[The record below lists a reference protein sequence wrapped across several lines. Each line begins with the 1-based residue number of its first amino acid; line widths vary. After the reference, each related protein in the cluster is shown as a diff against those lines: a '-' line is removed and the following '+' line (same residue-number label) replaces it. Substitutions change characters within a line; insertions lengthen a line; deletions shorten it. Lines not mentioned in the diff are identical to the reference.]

1 MTRAI
6 RRSADAAAGGRAGTI
21 PAVITRWRRQPP
33 LVQDACLAAVL
44 GMAWFGCAAYWESRG
59 WYPTNGAAYDVAG
72 AMSVLALAA
81 RRAAPSALLV
91 AGVLAY
97 PLLYQQQLETE
108 FHLLPVLLVGY
119 AAARRPPAWAAVTAL
134 AALAAGFLLSSG
146 VLHGDALGG
155 IGPPRIGGRGMLR
168 PVESV
173 VPSLDWSRILFDEFA
188 IAVMIVLG
196 WVTATLAAR
205 NDELERLRQVE
216 AERAVVVERT
226 RIARELHDDVA
237 HHLTALVVRAQAA
250 ERIAGSRPEVA
261 VESAGWIAETARS
274 ALTSMRRTVTVL
286 REGEGPA
293 TLAPAPSLGDLAAIV
308 ARVEQAGLDVRIEV
322 DPALPPMESQVQ
334 HAVVRV
340 VQESLTNVL
349 RHARARVAL
358 VSVQPLEHGIAVTV
372 EDDGAG
378 PDPEHARPGGHGL
391 LGMRER
397 ATSCGGRFG
406 IDRSALGGWRVRAWF
421 PGTVMAAP

>member
-1 MTRAI
+1 M
-6 RRSADAAAGGRAGTI
+6 
-21 PAVITRWRRQPP
+21 TRWRRQPP
-33 LVQDACLAAVL
+33 PVQDACLAAVL
-44 GMAWFGCAAYWESRG
+44 GLVWFGCSAYWESRG
-59 WYPTNGAAYDVAG
+59 WSPANDGAYDIAG
-72 AMSVLALAA
+72 AVSVLALAA
-81 RRAAPSALLV
+81 RRAAPSVLLA

-97 PLLYQQQLETE
+97 PLLYQQQLQTE
-108 FHLLPVLLVGY
+108 FHLLPVLLVAY
-119 AAARRPPAWAAVTAL
+119 ASARRPSVWAAVTAA

-146 VLHGDALGG
+146 VLHPDALGG
-155 IGPPRIGGRGMLR
+155 IGVPRLGGSGLAPNGGRGTS
-168 PVESV
+168 P
-173 VPSLDWSRILFDEFA
+173 LDWSRILFDEFA
-188 IAVMIVLG
+188 VAVMVVLG

-216 AERAVVVERT
+216 ADRAVAVERT

-250 ERIAGSRPEVA
+250 ARIAGSRPEFA
-261 VESAGWIAETARS
+261 VESVGWIAETARS

-293 TLAPAPSLGDLAAIV
+293 TLAPTPSLGDLAAIV
-308 ARVEQAGLDVRIEV
+308 ARVEHAGLDVRIEV
-322 DPALPPMESQVQ
+322 DEALPPLEPQVQ

-349 RHARARVAL
+349 RHARARVAV
-358 VSVQPLEHGIAVTV
+358 VSVQPLEHGITVTV

-378 PDPEHARPGGHGL
+378 PDPEHVRPGGGHGL

-397 ATSCGGRFG
+397 ATSCGGQFG
-406 IDRSALGGWRVRAWF
+406 VDRSALGGWRVRAWF
-421 PGTVMAAP
+421 PGAVVAAP

>member
-1 MTRAI
+1 M
-6 RRSADAAAGGRAGTI
+6 
-21 PAVITRWRRQPP
+21 TRWRRQPP
-33 LVQDACLAAVL
+33 PVQDACLAAVL
-44 GMAWFGCAAYWESRG
+44 GLAWFGCSAYWKSRG
-59 WYPTNGAAYDVAG
+59 WYPANAGAYDVAG
-72 AMSVLALAA
+72 AVSVLAFAA
-81 RRAAPSALLV
+81 RRATPSVLLA

-97 PLLYQQQLETE
+97 PWLYQQQLQTE

-119 AAARRPPAWAAVTAL
+119 ASARRPPVWAAVTAV

-155 IGPPRIGGRGMLR
+155 IGMPRIGGSGMPR
-168 PVESV
+168 PGGSGM
-173 VPSLDWSRILFDEFA
+173 PRLDWSRILFDEFA
-188 IAVMIVLG
+188 VAGMVVLG

-216 AERAVVVERT
+216 ADRAVAVERT

-237 HHLTALVVRAQAA
+237 HHLTALVVRAHAA
-250 ERIAGSRPEVA
+250 ERVAGSRPEVA
-261 VESAGWIAETARS
+261 VESVSWIAETARS

-286 REGEGPA
+286 REGDEPA
-293 TLAPAPSLGDLAAIV
+293 TLSPNPSLGDLAAII

-322 DPALPPMESQVQ
+322 DETLPPLEPQVR

-349 RHARARVAL
+349 RHASARVAV
-358 VSVQPLEHGIAVTV
+358 VSVQPLDRGITVTV

-378 PDPEHARPGGHGL
+378 PDPEDVRPGGGHGL

-406 IDRSALGGWRVRAWF
+406 IDRSALGGWRVQAWF
-421 PGTVMAAP
+421 PGTVIAAP

>member
-1 MTRAI
+1 M
-6 RRSADAAAGGRAGTI
+6 
-21 PAVITRWRRQPP
+21 TRWRRQPP

-44 GMAWFGCAAYWESRG
+44 GLAWFGCSAYWESRG
-59 WYPTNGAAYDVAG
+59 WSPANDGAYDVAG
-72 AMSVLALAA
+72 AVSVLALAA
-81 RRAAPSALLV
+81 RRAAPSVLLA

-97 PLLYQQQLETE
+97 PWLYQQPLQTE
-108 FHLLPVLLVGY
+108 FHLLPVLLVAY
-119 AAARRPPAWAAVTAL
+119 AAARRPPVWAAVTAV

-146 VLHGDALGG
+146 VLHGDALGA
-155 IGPPRIGGRGMLR
+155 PELLRIRGAGCRVLGGSGT
-168 PVESV
+168 
-173 VPSLDWSRILFDEFA
+173 PSLDWSRILFDEFA
-188 IAVMIVLG
+188 VAGMVVLG

-216 AERAVVVERT
+216 ADRAVAVERT

-261 VESAGWIAETARS
+261 VESVGWIAETARS

-293 TLAPAPSLGDLAAIV
+293 TLSPNPSLGDLAAIV

-322 DPALPPMESQVQ
+322 DEALPPLEPQVR

-349 RHARARVAL
+349 RHASARVAV
-358 VSVQPLEHGIAVTV
+358 VSLQPLEHGITVTV

-378 PDPEHARPGGHGL
+378 PDPEHVRPGGGHGL

-421 PGTVMAAP
+421 PGAVMAAP

>member
-1 MTRAI
+1 M
-6 RRSADAAAGGRAGTI
+6 
-21 PAVITRWRRQPP
+21 TRWRRQPP
-33 LVQDACLAAVL
+33 LVQDVCLAAVL
-44 GMAWFGCAAYWESRG
+44 GLAWFGCSAYWKSRG
-59 WYPTNGAAYDVAG
+59 WYPANDSVYDLAG
-72 AMSVLALAA
+72 AVSVLALAV
-81 RRAAPSALLV
+81 RRAVPSVLLAV
-91 AGVLAY
+91 GLLAY

-108 FHLLPVLLVGY
+108 FHLLPVLLVAY
-119 AAARRPPAWAAVTAL
+119 ASARRPPVWAAVTAA

-155 IGPPRIGGRGMLR
+155 IGMPRIEGSGMAPNGGRGM
-168 PVESV
+168 PG
-173 VPSLDWSRILFDEFA
+173 LDWSRILFDEFA
-188 IAVMIVLG
+188 VAGMVVLG

-205 NDELERLRQVE
+205 NDELERLRTVE
-216 AERAVVVERT
+216 ADRAVAVERT

-250 ERIAGSRPEVA
+250 ERIAGARPEVA
-261 VESAGWIAETARS
+261 VESVSWVAETARS
-274 ALTSMRRTVTVL
+274 ALTSMRRTVAVL

-293 TLAPAPSLGDLAAIV
+293 TLSPNPSLGDLAAIV

-322 DPALPPMESQVQ
+322 GEALPPLEAQVQ

-349 RHARARVAL
+349 RHASARMAV
-358 VSVQPLEHGIAVTV
+358 VSVLPLEHGITVTV

-378 PDPEHARPGGHGL
+378 PDPEHVRPGGGHGL
-391 LGMRER
+391 IGMRER
-397 ATSCGGRFG
+397 ATTCGGRFG

>member
-1 MTRAI
+1 M
-6 RRSADAAAGGRAGTI
+6 
-21 PAVITRWRRQPP
+21 TRWRRQPP

-44 GMAWFGCAAYWESRG
+44 GLAWFGCAAYWESRG
-59 WYPTNGAAYDVAG
+59 WYPRNDAAYDVAG
-72 AMSVLALAA
+72 AVSVLALAA
-81 RRAAPSALLV
+81 RRAAPSVLLV

-97 PLLYQQQLETE
+97 PWLYQQQLLTE
-108 FHLLPVLLVGY
+108 FHLLPVLVVGY
-119 AAARRPPAWAAVTAL
+119 ASARRPPVWAVVTAA

-146 VLHGDALGG
+146 VLHGDALGATEMLPLRES
-155 IGPPRIGGRGMLR
+155 GPLAQRG
-168 PVESV
+168 VT
-173 VPSLDWSRILFDEFA
+173 LDWSRILFDEFA
-188 IAVMIVLG
+188 VAGMILLG

-216 AERAVVVERT
+216 ADRAVAVERT

-250 ERIAGSRPEVA
+250 ERVAGSRPEFA
-261 VESAGWIAETARS
+261 VESVSWIAQTARS

-293 TLAPAPSLGDLAAIV
+293 TLSPNPSLGDLAAIV

-322 DPALPPMESQVQ
+322 DDALPPLEPQVQ

-349 RHARARVAL
+349 RHAGARVAV
-358 VSVQPLEHGIAVTV
+358 VSVQPLQHGVTVTV

-378 PDPEHARPGGHGL
+378 PDPEHVRPGGGHGL

-421 PGTVMAAP
+421 PGTVMATP

>member
-1 MTRAI
+1 M
-6 RRSADAAAGGRAGTI
+6 S
-21 PAVITRWRRQPP
+21 RWRRLPP
-33 LVQDACLAAVL
+33 TVQDACLAAVL
-44 GMAWFGCAAYWESRG
+44 GLAWFGCSAYWESRG
-59 WYPTNGAAYDVAG
+59 WYPANDGAYDVAG
-72 AMSVLALAA
+72 AVSVLALAA
-81 RRAAPSALLV
+81 RRATPSVVLA

-97 PLLYQQQLETE
+97 PWLYQQQLQTE
-108 FHLLPVLLVGY
+108 FHLLPVLLVAY
-119 AAARRPPAWAAVTAL
+119 ASARRPPAWAAVTAV

-155 IGPPRIGGRGMLR
+155 IGMPRIGENGMPR
-168 PVESV
+168 IGENGMPR
-173 VPSLDWSRILFDEFA
+173 LDWSRILFDEFA
-188 IAVMIVLG
+188 VAGMILLG

-216 AERAVVVERT
+216 ADRAVTVERT
-226 RIARELHDDVA
+226 RIARELHDVVA

-261 VESAGWIAETARS
+261 VESVSWIAQTARS
-274 ALTSMRRTVTVL
+274 ALTSMRHTVTVL

-293 TLAPAPSLGDLAAIV
+293 TLSPSPSLGDLAAIV

-322 DPALPPMESQVQ
+322 DEALPPLEPQVQ

-349 RHARARVAL
+349 RHASARVAV
-358 VSVQPLEHGIAVTV
+358 VSVQPFEHGITVTV

-378 PDPEHARPGGHGL
+378 PDPEDVRPGGGHGL

-421 PGTVMAAP
+421 PGAVMAAP

>member
-1 MTRAI
+1 
-6 RRSADAAAGGRAGTI
+6 
-21 PAVITRWRRQPP
+21 
-33 LVQDACLAAVL
+33 
-44 GMAWFGCAAYWESRG
+44 
-59 WYPTNGAAYDVAG
+59 
-72 AMSVLALAA
+72 MS
-81 RRAAPSALLV
+81 
-91 AGVLAY
+91 
-97 PLLYQQQLETE
+97 
-108 FHLLPVLLVGY
+108 
-119 AAARRPPAWAAVTAL
+119 
-134 AALAAGFLLSSG
+134 
-146 VLHGDALGG
+146 
-155 IGPPRIGGRGMLR
+155 RIGGSGM
-168 PVESV
+168 PG
-173 VPSLDWSRILFDEFA
+173 LDWSRILFDEFA
-188 IAVMIVLG
+188 VAGMIVLG

-216 AERAVVVERT
+216 ADRAVAVERT

-261 VESAGWIAETARS
+261 VESVSWIAQTARS

-286 REGEGPA
+286 REGKGPA
-293 TLAPAPSLGDLAAIV
+293 TQSPVPSLGDLAAIV

-322 DPALPPMESQVQ
+322 DEALPPLEPQVQ

-349 RHARARVAL
+349 RHASARMAV
-358 VSVQPLEHGIAVTV
+358 VSVQPLEHGITVTV

-378 PDPEHARPGGHGL
+378 PDPEHVRPGGGHGL

-397 ATSCGGRFG
+397 ATSCGGRLG

-421 PGTVMAAP
+421 PGTLMAAP

>member
-1 MTRAI
+1 M
-6 RRSADAAAGGRAGTI
+6 
-21 PAVITRWRRQPP
+21 TRWRQQRPA
-33 LVQDACLAAVL
+33 VQDACLAAVL
-44 GMAWFGCAAYWESRG
+44 GLAWFGCSAYWESRG
-59 WYPTNGAAYDVAG
+59 WYPANDGAYDVAG
-72 AMSVLALAA
+72 AVSVLALAA
-81 RRAAPSALLV
+81 RRAAPSVLLA

-97 PLLYQQQLETE
+97 PWLYQQQLQTE

-119 AAARRPPAWAAVTAL
+119 AAARRPPVWAAVTAV

-155 IGPPRIGGRGMLR
+155 IGMERIGGSGMPRIGGSGMPR
-168 PVESV
+168 
-173 VPSLDWSRILFDEFA
+173 LDWSRILFDEFA
-188 IAVMIVLG
+188 VAGMVVLG

-216 AERAVVVERT
+216 ADRAVAVERT

-237 HHLTALVVRAQAA
+237 HHLTALVVRAHAA
-250 ERIAGSRPEVA
+250 ERVAGSRPEVA
-261 VESAGWIAETARS
+261 VESVSWIAETARS

-286 REGEGPA
+286 REGDEPA
-293 TLAPAPSLGDLAAIV
+293 TLSPNPSLGDLAAII

-322 DPALPPMESQVQ
+322 DEALPPLESQVQ

-340 VQESLTNVL
+340 VQEALTNVL
-349 RHARARVAL
+349 RHASARVAV
-358 VSVQPLEHGIAVTV
+358 VSVQPLEHGITVTV

-378 PDPEHARPGGHGL
+378 PDPEHVRPGGGHGL

>member
-1 MTRAI
+1 M
-6 RRSADAAAGGRAGTI
+6 
-21 PAVITRWRRQPP
+21 TRWRRQPP

-44 GMAWFGCAAYWESRG
+44 GLAWFGCAAYWESRG
-59 WYPTNGAAYDVAG
+59 WYPRNDAAYDVAG
-72 AMSVLALAA
+72 AVSVLALAA
-81 RRAAPSALLV
+81 RRAAPSVLLA
-91 AGVLAY
+91 AGLLAY
-97 PLLYQQQLETE
+97 PLLYQQQLQTE
-108 FHLLPVLLVGY
+108 FHLLPVLVVGY
-119 AAARRPPAWAAVTAL
+119 ASARRPPVWAVVTAV

-146 VLHGDALGG
+146 VLHGDPLGAPEVLRIRG
-155 IGPPRIGGRGMLR
+155 SGPLLPGGS
-168 PVESV
+168 ET
-173 VPSLDWSRILFDEFA
+173 PSLDWSRILFDEFA
-188 IAVMIVLG
+188 VAVMILLG

-216 AERAVVVERT
+216 ADRAVAVERT

-261 VESAGWIAETARS
+261 VESVTWIAQTARS

-293 TLAPAPSLGDLAAIV
+293 TLSPNPSLGDLAAIV

-322 DPALPPMESQVQ
+322 DETLPPLEPQVQ
-334 HAVVRV
+334 HAIVRV

-349 RHARARVAL
+349 SHARARVA
-358 VSVQPLEHGIAVTV
+358 VVAVQSLEHGIAVTV

-378 PDPEHARPGGHGL
+378 PDPEHVRPGGGHGL

>member
-1 MTRAI
+1 M
-6 RRSADAAAGGRAGTI
+6 
-21 PAVITRWRRQPP
+21 TRWRRQPP
-33 LVQDACLAAVL
+33 LVQDGCLAAVL
-44 GMAWFGCAAYWESRG
+44 GLAWFGCSAYWKSRG
-59 WYPTNGAAYDVAG
+59 WYPANDGVYDLAG
-72 AMSVLALAA
+72 AVSVLALAA
-81 RRAAPSALLV
+81 RRATPSGLLA

-97 PLLYQQQLETE
+97 PWLYQQQLETE
-108 FHLLPVLLVGY
+108 FHLLPVLLVAY
-119 AAARRPPAWAAVTAL
+119 ASARRPPVWAAVTAV

-146 VLHGDALGG
+146 VLDPDALGG
-155 IGPPRIGGRGMLR
+155 IGMAPLGGRGMAPLGGSGMPR
-168 PVESV
+168 
-173 VPSLDWSRILFDEFA
+173 LDWSRILFDEFA
-188 IAVMIVLG
+188 VAVMVVLG

-205 NDELERLRQVE
+205 NDELERLRMVE
-216 AERAVVVERT
+216 ADRAVAVERT

-261 VESAGWIAETARS
+261 VESVSWIAETARS
-274 ALTSMRRTVTVL
+274 ALSSMRRTVAVL

-293 TLAPAPSLGDLAAIV
+293 TLSPNPSLGDLAAIV
-308 ARVEQAGLDVRIEV
+308 ARVVQAGLDVRIEV
-322 DPALPPMESQVQ
+322 DEALPPLEPQVQ

-349 RHARARVAL
+349 RHASARLAVVA
-358 VSVQPLEHGIAVTV
+358 VQPLEHGITVTV

-378 PDPEHARPGGHGL
+378 PDPGHVRPGGGHGL

-421 PGTVMAAP
+421 PATVMAAP

>member
-1 MTRAI
+1 M
-6 RRSADAAAGGRAGTI
+6 
-21 PAVITRWRRQPP
+21 TRWRRQAPP
-33 LVQDACLAAVL
+33 VQDACLAAVL
-44 GMAWFGCAAYWESRG
+44 GLVWFGCSAYWKSRG
-59 WYPTNGAAYDVAG
+59 WYPSNDAAYDVAG
-72 AMSVLALAA
+72 VVSVLALAA
-81 RRAAPSALLV
+81 RRAAPSLLLA

-97 PLLYQQQLETE
+97 PWLYQQQLETE

-119 AAARRPPAWAAVTAL
+119 ASARRPPVWASVTAV

-155 IGPPRIGGRGMLR
+155 SGMSRIGGSGMPR
-168 PVESV
+168 
-173 VPSLDWSRILFDEFA
+173 LDWSRILFDEFA
-188 IAVMIVLG
+188 VAGMIVLG
-196 WVTATLAAR
+196 WVTATLASR
-205 NDELERLRQVE
+205 NDELERLRRVE
-216 AERAVVVERT
+216 ADRAVAVERN

-250 ERIAGSRPEVA
+250 ERIAGSRPEFA
-261 VESAGWIAETARS
+261 VESVSWIAETARS
-274 ALTSMRRTVTVL
+274 ALASMRRTVTVL

-293 TLAPAPSLGDLAAIV
+293 ALAPNPSLGDLAAIV
-308 ARVEQAGLDVRIEV
+308 ARVEQTGLDVRIEV
-322 DPALPPMESQVQ
+322 DEALPHLEPQVR

-349 RHARARVAL
+349 RHASARVAV
-358 VSVQPLEHGIAVTV
+358 VSLHPIEHGIAVTV

-378 PDPEHARPGGHGL
+378 PDPDHVRPGGGHGL

-397 ATSCGGRFG
+397 ATSCGGSFG

-421 PGTVMAAP
+421 PGTLIAAP